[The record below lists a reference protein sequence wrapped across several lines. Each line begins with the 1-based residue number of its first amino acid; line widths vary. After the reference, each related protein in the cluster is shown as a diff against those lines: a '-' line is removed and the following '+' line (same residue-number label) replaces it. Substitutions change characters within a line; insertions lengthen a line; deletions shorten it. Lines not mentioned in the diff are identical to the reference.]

1 MKHHGRATGAA
12 KAADIASGLGAMV
25 LGAGIALLLP
35 VALRGHAITL
45 LIAGAVVHGTGMSL
59 KYRLEQREGK
69 PLRWERLLFWLCWA
83 GLVALGS
90 WIAADA
96 LAAPGST

>member
-1 MKHHGRATGAA
+1 MKHHDRVTGIA
-12 KAADIASGLGAMV
+12 KAAEVASGLGAMV

-45 LIAGAVVHGTGMSL
+45 LIAGAMVHGTGMSL
-59 KYRLEQREGK
+59 KYRLERREEK
-69 PLRWERLLFWLCWA
+69 PLWWERLLFWLCWA
-83 GLVALGS
+83 GLVTLGA

-96 LAAPGST
+96 MAGPGST